1 MILIGLSYVYYI
13 LIECPFNNILNI
25 FTKPKRKIEK
35 NFIPKPNSFGSNNI
49 VLIKQS
55 SINNNNL

>member
-25 FTKPKRKIEK
+25 FAKPKQKIEK
-35 NFIPKPNSFGSNNI
+35 NFISKSIGFESNNI
-49 VLIKQS
+49 VLTKQP